1 MRLCQEKLVQA
12 HHKHDELRM
21 NDRSILEEKLTNLKQ
36 THSAELEKKTQR
48 INELEQKVSELQKCL
63 EKAMK
68 QVEIK
73 VDIATPENSPA
84 RRRRHRKRE
93 QGVVS
98 EKKPEDERSI
108 FSPTRSM
115 SSPDGRQK
123 SASFTD
129 LTTLAKDG
137 ENRNEKVGGE
147 KSDVQRSFD
156 TTTSSHSQRLS
167 RERITITEMV
177 AESLKNPSSIA
188 VIRKELKADS
198 FTPKIQRK
206 FPMKSSPTT
215 LPTVGNT
222 LPNTSPLARGSNKV
236 SPKASPSSRRS
247 SVIGSNGK

>member
-1 MRLCQEKLVQA
+1 
-12 HHKHDELRM
+12 
-21 NDRSILEEKLTNLKQ
+21 
-36 THSAELEKKTQR
+36 
-48 INELEQKVSELQKCL
+48 
-63 EKAMK
+63 MK
-68 QVEIK
+68 QVEVK
-73 VDIATPENSPA
+73 VDVATPENSPA

-93 QGVVS
+93 QGAS
-98 EKKPEDERSI
+98 EKKPEEMRSI
-108 FSPTRSM
+108 FSPTRSIR
-115 SSPDGRQK
+115 SPDGRQK

-129 LTTLAKDG
+129 LTTLGKDG
-137 ENRNEKVGGE
+137 ENRNEKTGGE

-188 VIRKELKADS
+188 VIRQELKADS
-198 FTPKIQRK
+198 LTPKIQRK

-215 LPTVGNT
+215 LPAVSNT
-222 LPNTSPLARGSNKV
+222 LPTTSPLASKV

>member
-12 HHKHDELRM
+12 HHKHEELRM
-21 NDRSILEEKLTNLKQ
+21 SDRSMFEEKFTNLKQ
-36 THSAELEKKTQR
+36 AHSAELAKKTQK
-48 INELEQKVSELQKCL
+48 INELEQNISELQKCL

-68 QVEIK
+68 QVEVK
-73 VDIATPENSPA
+73 VDVATPENSPA

-93 QGVVS
+93 QGAS
-98 EKKPEDERSI
+98 EKKPEEMRSI
-108 FSPTRSM
+108 FSPTRSIR
-115 SSPDGRQK
+115 SPDGRQK

-129 LTTLAKDG
+129 LTTLGKDG
-137 ENRNEKVGGE
+137 ENRNEKTGGE

-188 VIRKELKADS
+188 VIRQELKADS
-198 FTPKIQRK
+198 LTPKIQRK

-215 LPTVGNT
+215 LPAVSNT
-222 LPNTSPLARGSNKV
+222 LPTTSPLASKV